1 MSRRTVA
8 MSPEGNTHAP
18 IAGPTPA
25 EALQVARADLQAKNE
40 EIDRW
45 NAIAATTSDPQT
57 LIDARAH
64 AEIAGREP
72 PPLQEA
78 ADVAQLVL
86 KDAEDTSTLDPIL
99 PSILQ
104 ADAQVVD
111 TLDAFTTAAG
121 MVGWASTQR
130 DRAAFGLFNKW
141 GLSTSES
148 ERETPFPNH
157 DRRLLAQCL
166 SSRRNFPHM
175 RHPRSGRPRTRQRSI
190 GGRFG
195 RRTSWRSVSAAS
207 QGGGDMTVH
216 DAEQK

>member
-1 MSRRTVA
+1 

-64 AEIAGREP
+64 AEIAGREL

-130 DRAAFGLFNKW
+130 DRAAFGFVQQV
-141 GLSTSES
+141 GLID
-148 ERETPFPNH
+148 N
-157 DRRLLAQCL
+157 
-166 SSRRNFPHM
+166 
-175 RHPRSGRPRTRQRSI
+175 PRVSGRPPSLTMI
-190 GGRFG
+190 DGYLL
-195 RRTSWRSVSAAS
+195 SASAPAVIS
-207 QGGGDMTVH
+207 AICGILAPVVRELGNGALADVL
-216 DAEQK
+216 DAERAGGARLPQAREVAT